1 MKTKYLILLAT
12 NTTLNAKTNE
22 VKSEIA
28 SIINLATTTAPNAK
42 INEVINKIFNITNIA
57 TTIYFFAVE
66 NKNT

>member
-1 MKTKYLILLAT
+1 MILL
-12 NTTLNAKTNE
+12 K
-22 VKSEIA
+22 IA